1 MNRWF
6 IILTG
11 IAINSCLGA
20 LYSWSIFV
28 VPLSKEFGWS
38 RAQLSWPF
46 TVSLF
51 TFALVM
57 VAAGKWQD
65 NVGPRIVCVTGGIVT
80 GIGIILTSFITSFP
94 ALVLTYGVIGGAGM
108 AMSYVTPVVT
118 SMKWFPDKKGLA
130 AALTVSG
137 FVASVFRPIP
147 LKLIMDVGI
156 MNAFFYLGII
166 YIVVIGG
173 LGMILH
179 NPPPGYKPKGWEP
192 PAPAEG
198 APTVGADW
206 KVGNTIKTPTFW
218 LLWLALLG
226 NASMGVMV
234 ISLIAPYAKTLGISA
249 VTAAFIIGYL
259 SIANGLGRIIAGWL
273 SDLIGPTRV
282 MVVLFSITTVT
293 AFLLPVMAKT
303 TIGYAI
309 GLLVLGASYGSNYA
323 LFPAAIAEFFGSK
336 NLGANY
342 GALFTAWGVAGVV
355 GPQSKAALLRKFSR
369 GLSGEELRL
378 ARLKAYKISFYIGA
392 AFAALALVS
401 ALLARPPGEDKDFYE
416 RVDKTGVE
424 EPAKPKRRW
433 FSVRALNIALITLLV
448 LVGYFALTPTGRWWR
463 LSGKAY
469 RLMQQGKYEK
479 GVPVA
484 EEALRIGEEVFGPD
498 DYKMAISLNNLGEFY
513 RYRGRYAEAEPLHKR
528 ALAIREKVKGEE
540 HPKVAQSLNNLAMT
554 YLEQGRYAE
563 AVPLQERA
571 VAILEKALGRNHP
584 LVAKSLK
591 NYAALLRKT
600 NRAAEAAKMEARAK
614 RIRTGQEV
622 KEKVKRGMAY
632 LNQQRWDD
640 AIASF
645 REAIH
650 LKPDSARAY
659 FGLGT
664 AYHKKGQWDAAIGS
678 FKKGIHLKPDSAGAH
693 RGLGTVYFKKGQ
705 WDDAIASYKE
715 TIRLKPDV
723 ALSHAALGGAY
734 GKKDQHD
741 LAIASYKEAVRL
753 EPGYVLAH
761 FGLGV
766 TYVYKG
772 DRKAALVEYEWLKT
786 RRPRAADMVLKGI
799 RKIPAK

>member
-1 MNRWF
+1 MIDPGQFRKEFYERVAPKGVESAHGTKSSVMNRWF

-65 NVGPRIVCVTGGIVT
+65 KVGPRIVCVTGGIVT

-448 LVGYFALTPTGRWWR
+448 LVGYLLLLSPYGRWNSLNR
-463 LSGKAY
+463 KAY
-469 RLMQQGKYEK
+469 SLIQQGKYEE
-479 GVPVA
+479 GLPVA
-484 EEALRIGEEVFGPD
+484 EKALKLGEGLFGPD
-498 DYKMAISLNNLGEFY
+498 
-513 RYRGRYAEAEPLHKR
+513 
-528 ALAIREKVKGEE
+528 EKNDK
-540 HPKVAQSLNNLAMT
+540 KVALMILSL
-554 YLEQGRYAE
+554 E
-563 AVPLQERA
+563 
-571 VAILEKALGRNHP
+571 
-584 LVAKSLK
+584 
-591 NYAALLRKT
+591 NYATLLRKT
-600 NRAAEAAKMEARAK
+600 NREAEAAKMEARAK

-678 FKKGIHLKPDSAGAH
+678 FKKGIHLKPDSVGAH